1 MKLCDRILAK
11 AESDSVQLR
20 AQIQHLQIQKNKLEE
35 EAKLKESSM
44 EENLNKEEDRIALY

>member
-1 MKLCDRILAK
+1 MKLCDRIILAK

-44 EENLNKEEDRIALY
+44 EENLNKEEDQ